1 MIVTSP
7 LRRTREAAEILAK
20 ERNVDLRLD
29 NDWAELDFGAWD
41 GWSRSEIEGVARGHA
56 ALAAFY
62 RDPSVNSPPGG
73 EPWASFE
80 ARIGRALCRLAHEAG
95 RESILVVTHAGPI
108 RLALSQSCGLPLD
121 GLWALRIGYGTR
133 IRLHLEADTNERV
146 WGEIVEISQP

>member
-1 MIVTSP
+1 MASP
-7 LRRTREAAEILAK
+7 PRRTREAAELLAK

-29 NDWAELDFGAWD
+29 VDWAELDFGAWD
-41 GWSRSEIEGVARGHA
+41 GCSKAEIERNSHGQA

-62 RDPSVNSPPGG
+62 RDPSANLPPGG
-73 EPWASFE
+73 EPWTSFE
-80 ARIGRALCRLAHEAG
+80 ARIARALGRLARHAG

-108 RLALSQSCGLPLD
+108 RLALSQSCGLSFD

-133 IRLHLEADTNERV
+133 IRLHLQTGPNKQV